1 MTYQILITTTF
12 TKVVEVDADTP
23 EQAVEL
29 VENDIDTGVIDGCD
43 TDTFSTLVEN
53 YQEGKQP

>member
-29 VENDIDTGVIDGCD
+29 VENDIDTGEIDGCD
-43 TDTFSTLVEN
+43 TNTFSTLVEN
-53 YQEGKQP
+53 Y

>member
-1 MTYQILITTTF
+1 MTYQVLITTTF
-12 TKVVEVDADTP
+12 TKVVEVDANTP

-53 YQEGKQP
+53 YQEVKQP